1 VGWLPLRIAV
11 FHMGFMY
18 SGGGER
24 TAICESLLL
33 RRMGHEVACFA
44 PAVRPDACFPDLIG
58 DVNPQ
63 GFLPKVKAPLLL
75 RDFLSLALSSFLA
88 PLYARRFADFDVLLC
103 HGQPATW
110 IGYCAARALRK
121 PYICYLH
128 QPARFLY
135 PRAVDLRV
143 GWKTKR
149 DLALLDLLVRAA
161 KPLVRA
167 WDRTSVD
174 SADALLVNSRWTA
187 RLVEEIYGRTPG
199 VCPPGVDTRR
209 YKPFS
214 AQDDPG
220 REEGVRGRPYI
231 LSTNRHYPQKGLAY
245 LIAMM
250 PRILRERDVDLVLTG
265 DFTRHTG
272 ELRRM
277 AGDLKVGDR
286 VVFTG
291 RVSEDRLVRLY
302 QGAEVYAYPSPY
314 EDFGLGPVEAM
325 ACGTPAVV
333 WDRAGPAETVV
344 DGVTGFR
351 ARPYSLDD
359 FADKVLRLLGDRDLR
374 RRMGEGAADFA
385 RRSFPWERHVEVLE
399 SALRTLA

>member
-1 VGWLPLRIAV
+1 
-11 FHMGFMY
+11 MGFMY

-24 TAICESLLL
+24 TAIYESLLL
-33 RRMGHEVACFA
+33 RGMGHEVACFA

-58 DVNPQ
+58 DVDPQ
-63 GFLPKVKAPLLL
+63 GFLPRVRAPLPM
-75 RDFLSLALSSFLA
+75 RDFLSLALSPSLA
-88 PLYARRFADFDVLLC
+88 PLYARRFTDFDVILC

-110 IGYCAARALRK
+110 IGYCAARALQK
-121 PYICYLH
+121 PYISYLH

-149 DLALLDLLVRAA
+149 DLALLDLLVRTA

-167 WDRTSVD
+167 WDRTSVA
-174 SADALLVNSRWTA
+174 SADALLANSRWTA
-187 RLVEEIYGRTPG
+187 NLVEEIYDRTPR
-199 VCPPGVDTRR
+199 VCPPGVDTGR
-209 YKPFS
+209 YRPS
-214 AQDDPG
+214 PAQDDPDWK
-220 REEGVRGRPYI
+220 RGVRGRPYI

-277 AGDLKVGDR
+277 AGRLEVGNR

-291 RVSEDRLVRLY
+291 RVGEDRLVRLY
-302 QGAEVYAYPSPY
+302 QGAEVYVYPSPS

-333 WDRAGPAETVV
+333 WDHAGPAETVV

-359 FADKVLRLLGDRDLR
+359 FADRVLHLLGDRDLR
-374 RRMGEGAADFA
+374 RRMGERAADLA

-399 SALRTLA
+399 AVLRTLIA